1 MIVRKVALDKTYG
14 EAFSYAA
21 ASTLTFD
28 EFQQ

>member
-1 MIVRKVALDKTYG
+1 MIVRKVALDKAYG

-28 EFQQ
+28 KFQ